1 MYVNYRYKRKER
13 DVAGTDGKVILPTY
27 QHRLRYRLTYSP
39 DHLQLRTTVDYNHF
53 HSQGQEGSQG
63 YQFTQ
68 SCSYAFFFSYKD
80 ICAGYLF
87 PYG

>member
-39 DHLQLRTTVDYNHF
+39 DYLQLRTTGIIIIF
-53 HSQGQEGSQG
+53 IPGGRKE
-63 YQFTQ
+63 
-68 SCSYAFFFSYKD
+68 ARD
-80 ICAGYLF
+80 ISLHNPARMLFLF
-87 PYG
+87 P

>member
-1 MYVNYRYKRKER
+1 MYINYRYKRKER

-53 HSQGQEGSQG
+53 HSRGRRE
-63 YQFTQ
+63 
-68 SCSYAFFFSYKD
+68 ARD
-80 ICAGYLF
+80 ISLHNPVRMLFLF
-87 PYG
+87 P